1 MQWRRIMKKSMK
13 IALAFVAV
21 ASAAG
26 GAAIAAEGRWDRAF
40 GPRHGMAFDRADAD
54 ANGDVT
60 FDEFAAAMNSRMGTV
75 DADKDGRMTVAE
87 IAAEIERMRAER
99 MARRLLERF
108 DADGDGALTAAEI
121 EAHQKKMFARLD
133 RDDDGKILEEEL
145 PRRGG
150 GRGNR

>member
-1 MQWRRIMKKSMK
+1 MKKSMK
-13 IALAFVAV
+13 IALAFLAV

-26 GAAIAAEGRWDRAF
+26 GAAVAAEGRWDRSF
-40 GPRHGMAFDRADAD
+40 GSRHGMAFDRADAD

-60 FDEFAAAMNSRMGTV
+60 FEEFAAAMNSRMGTV

-108 DADGDGALTAAEI
+108 DTDGDGALTAAEI
-121 EAHQKKMFARLD
+121 EAHQQRMFARLD
-133 RDDDGKILEEEL
+133 RDDDGKILAEEL
-145 PRRGG
+145 PQGKHWRGRR
-150 GRGNR
+150 